1 MNLWST
7 TGAAMPLPPPT
18 NPPLNVGCGA
28 RWPVNHIQHWEGG
41 GRGWG
46 VVGGREGGAWANL
59 ELIARCTCS
68 GWVIIAIFFLH
79 ILLCVGNKPIKFH
92 KDWPSGLPIKNYTIR
107 CYELQDTL
115 WQIYFDQDCLS
126 RGRTLS
132 TKLVISPKRLQIHA
146 PYFTGIMLTH
156 MHIYTSKIEEFIQSK
171 LALCLI
177 EFDFCLRLPTF
188 WHC

>member
-126 RGRTLS
+126 QGKFFLG
-132 TKLVISPKRLQIHA
+132 KRPYLLNRCRNRHQI
-146 PYFTGIMLTH
+146 
-156 MHIYTSKIEEFIQSK
+156 
-171 LALCLI
+171 
-177 EFDFCLRLPTF
+177 LPTQP
-188 WHC
+188 

>member
-1 MNLWST
+1 MVNDKSCHAPPAPLRPPSQCWMWSLVASET
-7 TGAAMPLPPPT
+7 HPT
-18 NPPLNVGCGA
+18 LGEG
-28 RWPVNHIQHWEGG
+28 WEGVG
-41 GRGWG
+41 GC
-46 VVGGREGGAWANL
+46 GGREGGAWANL
-59 ELIARCTCS
+59 ELITRYTCS

-92 KDWPSGLPIKNYTIR
+92 EDWPSGLLIINYTIR
-107 CYELQDTL
+107 WYEVQDTL

-156 MHIYTSKIEEFIQSK
+156 MHIYTSKIEEFI
-171 LALCLI
+171 
-177 EFDFCLRLPTF
+177 
-188 WHC
+188 